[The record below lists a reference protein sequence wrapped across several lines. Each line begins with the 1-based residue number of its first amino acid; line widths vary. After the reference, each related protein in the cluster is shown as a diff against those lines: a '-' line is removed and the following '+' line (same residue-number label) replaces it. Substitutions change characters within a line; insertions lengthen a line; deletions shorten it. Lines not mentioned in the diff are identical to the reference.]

1 MKIKAYIVSCL
12 CLFTIFSCSK
22 ESTDNVSSVTIFPQ
36 INLLG
41 NPIINLE
48 QGKTFIDPGVNANI
62 NGVKTEHEVNSN
74 LDSNKTGF
82 YTINY
87 SVKNTDGFEAKTSR
101 TVIVYQN
108 NNTIAGVYSGRRLDK
123 GIESPILITSNTDGS
138 FTCTDIA
145 GGYYEQST
153 NQFGPAFGADAI
165 INLDTTNNINSPG
178 SVIDFGPIAM
188 TNGRV
193 SMDKKTLNWTVTL
206 TDFDFSFDVELIK
219 VTP

>member
-1 MKIKAYIVSCL
+1 MKIKTYIVFCL
-12 CLFTIFSCSK
+12 SLFTILNCSK
-22 ESTDNVSSVTIFPQ
+22 ESTNNISSVTVFPQ
-36 INLLG
+36 IDLLG

-62 NGVKTEHEVNSN
+62 NGIETEHEINSN
-74 LDSNKTGF
+74 LNINKVGF

-108 NNTIAGVYSGRRLDK
+108 NNTIAGLYRGRRLDK

-165 INLDTTNNINSPG
+165 ISLDDNNNVNSPG
-178 SVIDFGPIAM
+178 SVIDFGPIGM
-188 TNGRV
+188 SNGRI

-206 TDFDFSFDVELIK
+206 IDFDFSFDVELIK